1 MKGEVA
7 VQLAVPRLEF
17 KPDKKAKQ
25 APANYDRTLFM
36 RLKHL
41 RKVLAEENEVPPYV
55 VFSDATLVDMAAK
68 LPTTRDTMLDVSG
81 VGQTKLS
88 RYGDAFMQLIN
99 DYIHREQ

>member
-1 MKGEVA
+1 
-7 VQLAVPRLEF
+7 
-17 KPDKKAKQ
+17 
-25 APANYDRTLFM
+25 
-36 RLKHL
+36 
-41 RKVLAEENEVPPYV
+41 
-55 VFSDATLVDMAAK
+55 LVDMAAK